1 MKYFKWLNYFGLNTL
16 TPNILIPLLLI
27 GLFPL
32 HTSGQSLEATA
43 QDSISK
49 KFTHDIGIAGGFTT
63 GVGLSYRVW
72 HGKWGAQL
80 AFAPINTGD
89 FEFYSVGFS
98 YMLALKANNMNRFFL
113 YQGNHFVSLVNYTQA
128 SIEYNYTN
136 GVGVPGTTIPA
147 KTEGNRY
154 FNNGFGFGYEFFEN
168 EGKPAQFGFSLQAGL
183 AAYQNFTRANLTGE
197 ASLMYRF
204 R

>member
-1 MKYFKWLNYFGLNTL
+1 MKYFRRLNYFGLDSL
-16 TPNILIPLLLI
+16 TPSILIPLLLI

-32 HTSGQSLEATA
+32 HSSAQSLEATV

-63 GVGLSYRVW
+63 GVGLAYRVW

-128 SIEYNYTN
+128 SIEYNYTS
-136 GVGVPGTTIPA
+136 GVGVPGATLPA
-147 KTEGNRY
+147 KTDVSRY
-154 FNNGFGFGYEFFEN
+154 FNNGLGFGYEFFEN
-168 EGKPAQFGFSLQAGL
+168 EGKPSLFGFSLQAGL
-183 AAYQNFTRANLTGE
+183 AAYESFTKANFTGE

>member
-1 MKYFKWLNYFGLNTL
+1 MKHFRWLNYFGLDSLTL
-16 TPNILIPLLLI
+16 GILIPLLFI

-32 HTSGQSLEATA
+32 HSSAQSLESTV
-43 QDSISK
+43 QDSTSK
-49 KFTHDIGIAGGFTT
+49 KITHDIGIAGGFTT
-63 GVGLSYRVW
+63 GVGLAYRVW
-72 HGKWGAQL
+72 RGKWGAQV

-113 YQGNHFVSLVNYTQA
+113 YQGNHFVSLVNYTEA
-128 SIEYNYTN
+128 SIDYNYTS
-136 GVGVPGTTIPA
+136 GVGVPGATIPA
-147 KTEGNRY
+147 KTEGSRY
-154 FNNGFGFGYEFFEN
+154 FNNGLGFGYEFFEN
-168 EGKPAQFGFSLQAGL
+168 EGKPSLFGFSLQAGL

-197 ASLMYRF
+197 VSLMYRF